1 MDTCW
6 QIGSQGD
13 LSSTTTRNWI
23 VPKIRGLEE
32 DPKPQVRMQPRLTEW
47 FQPWKNLS
55 RYPCYTMPDHWPD
68 ITGRQY
74 FFQVLHVW
82 EFVPHQDI
90 ECSPSEGCHLHIVVG
105 HEDSKAAEVGAL
117 AGGAVVSAVPGA
129 STGGPTHDKGHVERT
144 WRQRRIRTRGTPW
157 TCSSIYPKT
166 RICLTILCLS
176 PTLLTLTRGYP
187 RPPFSGK
194 SQLRALVNKSPGHD
208 GSVSIQIPLMA
219 F

>member
-1 MDTCW
+1 METCW

-13 LSSTTTRNWI
+13 LSPTTTRNWI
-23 VPKIRGLEE
+23 VPKIRGWEE

-55 RYPCYTMPDHWPD
+55 RYPCYTVPDHWPD

-129 STGGPTHDKGHVERT
+129 STGVPPMTKVMRRGPEGK
-144 WRQRRIRTRGTPW
+144 
-157 TCSSIYPKT
+157 
-166 RICLTILCLS
+166 
-176 PTLLTLTRGYP
+176 
-187 RPPFSGK
+187 GK
-194 SQLRALVNKSPGHD
+194 SGLEGPPGPAQAPTPKPESVLLFYDFHQLLWH
-208 GSVSIQIPLMA
+208 
-219 F
+219 

>member
-1 MDTCW
+1 METCW
-6 QIGSQGD
+6 EIGSQGD
-13 LSSTTTRNWI
+13 LSPTTTRNWI

-129 STGGPTHDKGHVERT
+129 STESHP
-144 WRQRRIRTRGTPW
+144 WQRSCGEDLKAKANQDSRDPLDLLKHLPQNQSLSYYFMTFTN
-157 TCSSIYPKT
+157 SSDINWG
-166 RICLTILCLS
+166 LS
-176 PTLLTLTRGYP
+176 PTTFLWRTST
-187 RPPFSGK
+187 
-194 SQLRALVNKSPGHD
+194 
-208 GSVSIQIPLMA
+208 
-219 F
+219 